1 MQYQRLRPSLLA
13 PALIAGLAAACG
25 SSSNDRP
32 LDASPA
38 PPSDSGSAADAAP
51 PDGTV
56 STACQSP
63 FTVTPDQN
71 AEANATAA
79 LLALSPTAT
88 MTWAPARGTL
98 SSIQG
103 LVVELP
109 TCTGSVNAYDLFLN
123 YLAGSP
129 ALFQI
134 DPTEWSTSTLPCSEI
149 LANGFHTLVIHR
161 VSYGPFPLDNDVF
174 SVVADVQNG
183 TAIFR
188 NFSGVY
194 IPPPTAAMVAT
205 LQGCH
210 AIDVLTGVLS
220 TPFSYQI
227 FAPPPAAQCTAAGV
241 GSYTVTPADTVTLD
255 PAVRMRWEESSVVTI
270 HPESTATLVV
280 APANYTAQL
289 EGSDANCTDLDG
301 NPHIGWVRTFDAF
314 TGNVLYDHRSPD
326 PYCTVCLK

>member
-1 MQYQRLRPSLLA
+1 MQYLRLRPSFLA

-25 SSSNDRP
+25 SSSDRP
-32 LDASPA
+32 PDASP
-38 PPSDSGSAADAAP
+38 PTDSGSAADAP

-63 FTVTPDQN
+63 FEVTPDPT
-71 AEANATAA
+71 AEATALAA
-79 LLALSPTAT
+79 LQALSPTAT
-88 MTWAPARGTL
+88 LTWAPARGTL

-109 TCTGSVNAYDLFLN
+109 TCTGNTNAYDLFLD
-123 YLAGSP
+123 YLAGSS

-134 DPTEWSTSTLPCSEI
+134 DPSEWSAGTLPCSEI
-149 LANGFHTLVIHR
+149 LANGFHTLSIHR
-161 VSYGPFPLDNDVF
+161 VGYGPFALDTDVF

-194 IPPPTAAMVAT
+194 IPPPTPAMVAT
-205 LQGCH
+205 LQGCQPK
-210 AIDVLTGVLS
+210 DTLS
-220 TPFSYQI
+220 DILATPFSYQV
-227 FAPPPAAQCTAAGV
+227 FAPPPAAQCTAASI
-241 GSYTVTPADTVTLD
+241 GSYTPTAADTATLD
-255 PAVRMRWEESSVVTI
+255 PTVRMRWEENTAVTI
-270 HPESTATLVV
+270 HPESTATVVV
-280 APANYTAQL
+280 ASANYTPEL
-289 EGSDANCTDLDG
+289 ENSDANCADFDG
-301 NPHIGWVRTFDAF
+301 NPNIGWVRTFDSF